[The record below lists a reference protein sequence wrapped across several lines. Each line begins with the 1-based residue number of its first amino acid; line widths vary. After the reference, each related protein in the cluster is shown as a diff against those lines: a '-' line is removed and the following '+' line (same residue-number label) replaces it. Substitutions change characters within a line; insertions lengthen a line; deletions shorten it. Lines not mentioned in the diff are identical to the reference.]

1 MRLRTLGA
9 VCASCAASAPTSLV
23 LTDPAVASPV
33 PVAPPLAG
41 SAAAGPPPP
50 VGSVAALTTP
60 FVAPASAYAAVK
72 ARLVERNVFLK
83 QRHLRLFGER
93 LTRSERSHR
102 REILQ
107 LLSAERVA
115 AKNVRLRHDIR
126 ELRERLTSA
135 APDVPIPAQLAAIAR
150 CESGGDPRAV
160 SASGMYRG
168 KYQFSMATWRTV
180 GGRGDP
186 AEASETEQ
194 DRRAAMLYR
203 RHGAG
208 QWPVCGR

>member
-1 MRLRTLGA
+1 LA
-9 VCASCAASAPTSLV
+9 
-23 LTDPAVASPV
+23 DPAAASPV
-33 PVAPPLAG
+33 PVTPPPAG
-41 SAAAGPPPP
+41 SAATGPPPP
-50 VGSVAALTTP
+50 IGTVPALTTP
-60 FVAPASAYAAVK
+60 FVAPAGAYAAVK
-72 ARLVERNVFLK
+72 TRLVDRNVLLK
-83 QRHLRLFGER
+83 QRHLRLLGER

-102 REILQ
+102 REILR

-115 AKNVRLRHDIR
+115 VKNVGLRHAIR
-126 ELRERLTSA
+126 ELRERLTS
-135 APDVPIPAQLAAIAR
+135 VPIPAQLAAIAR

-168 KYQFSMATWRTV
+168 KYQFSIATWRTV
-180 GGRGDP
+180 GGSGDP